1 MKVWKHL
8 KSLSDKD
15 VLSFKS
21 YTLKI
26 SELLAK
32 LNKSVLQAFSGNINL
47 SAALQSEGLP
57 SIASYQNWIDNIF
70 TEEDEP
76 RLIEILNN
84 PELVSAE
91 RISKITDSSQKNR
104 LQKKQ
109 TLISSSE
116 LSGELLQIGKEWKP
130 CKVVLKM
137 YLEVYV
143 EEDEEETASSALLD
157 SDLAISPLDD
167 IRQSLNSSLPN

>member
-104 LQKKQ
+104 LQKKAHPFHAHAPCLQQQ
-109 TLISSSE
+109 TRGQKE
-116 LSGELLQIGKEWKP
+116 LRTWS
-130 CKVVLKM
+130 
-137 YLEVYV
+137 
-143 EEDEEETASSALLD
+143 
-157 SDLAISPLDD
+157 
-167 IRQSLNSSLPN
+167 QSH